1 MQRVGQT
8 FSNQFFNFIL
18 ALNAAMAMM
27 NRGGSREQMKKRPTA
42 THAARSP
49 SESQRLGTESR
60 ARTVRSGCTRGAWWI
75 HLCWMQAHMVQSSLT
90 VSSQSVSLH
99 ARHRVRRCGIRQ
111 GAQKHLSRESCNRT
125 GFKTPYILGRYV
137 RKHQFNHQSS
147 PRQSKWPMCLQKG
160 QIPPHYFTNTA
171 QLIRKVIRSNR
182 KLVIMAVN
190 GSKWK

>member
-18 ALNAAMAMM
+18 ALNAAMAKM

-60 ARTVRSGCTRGAWWI
+60 ARNVRSGCTRGAWWI

-99 ARHRVRRCGIRQ
+99 ARHRVRRCWIRQ

-137 RKHQFNHQSS
+137 QTSLQSS
-147 PRQSKWPMCLQKG
+147 IQPAPTHMADVSAKRINSSPLLHQYCTIIQES
-160 QIPPHYFTNTA
+160 NT
-171 QLIRKVIRSNR
+171 
-182 KLVIMAVN
+182 
-190 GSKWK
+190 

>member
-75 HLCWMQAHMVQSSLT
+75 HLCWMQAHMVQPSFLQQDWIQDALYSRQVCTKTSKHSSI
-90 VSSQSVSLH
+90 H
-99 ARHRVRRCGIRQ
+99 P
-111 GAQKHLSRESCNRT
+111 REPT
-125 GFKTPYILGRYV
+125 
-137 RKHQFNHQSS
+137 
-147 PRQSKWPMCLQKG
+147 WPMCLQKDKFIPITS
-160 QIPPHYFTNTA
+160 QILHHYSG
-171 QLIRKVIRSNR
+171 K
-182 KLVIMAVN
+182 
-190 GSKWK
+190 